1 MMTYHFL
8 YFIVKENHKSHR
20 RVVNMKY
27 FNEESSKVL
36 NELKVDI
43 SKGLSSSEVKERLDE
58 YGTNEFT
65 KQEKGSI
72 WDSIKEAIVE
82 PMMMILLAAAL
93 ISALVAEYADAIGIV
108 CAVAIGISIGIFT
121 EGKSQKAADALSK
134 MTENIE
140 VKVLRNGKIVQVNKI
155 DLVPGDIVSI
165 ETGDMVPAD
174 GRLLNTID
182 LMARED
188 MLTGESEDVSKD
200 AEAIIEMEN
209 IKAKDKN
216 IIQDPIPAK
225 QLNMVFGG
233 TLVAYGRASFVV
245 TSTGDK
251 SEMGEIAR
259 NLVES
264 DLQTPLQAKL
274 GDLGGKIS
282 KVSSAIAAVLFIVM
296 IVKMVLAKTISPDTS
311 GVFAFLESVG
321 PIKTAFVV
329 CVALIVAAVPEG
341 LPTMI
346 NMTLAITMQKMAKIN
361 ALVTK
366 KEACETIGSVSVI
379 CSDKTGT
386 LTQNRMTVEKVYLN
400 GKFRERDELS
410 ESNNYFIDN
419 CLVNSTADIEKDDS
433 EVKYLGSATECALL
447 LYNDACDY
455 VQERENATIAHQIP
469 FSSKNKRMSTVIEE
483 EEGSTVLTKGAPEI
497 ILELCKY
504 EHINC
509 VEKELNAARRKEI
522 LDEIEILQKKSM
534 RVLGFAYGNI
544 SEEVAIASEN
554 GTLHED
560 LVFTGFVGIRDPLR
574 LDVSEAIEIA
584 RNAGVSTKMLTG
596 DNINTAIAI
605 GEELGLLDG
614 KHRAVEATYIDTLS
628 EEELR
633 QEITTIS
640 IVARSKPDTKMRI
653 VEALQKNGEVVAVTG
668 DGINDAP
675 ALTKADVG
683 IAMGIAGTEVS
694 KNAADIILT
703 DDSFG
708 TIVKG
713 IKWGRGIYE
722 NFQRFIQFQITVNII
737 AFLTA
742 ILSVVLDF
750 QMPFTTIQLL
760 WVNIIMDGPPAL
772 SLGLEP
778 VRDAV
783 LNRKPTNRNASIITK
798 QMMKSMISNALYI
811 TCVLMIQMKF
821 DILGTGFPE
830 KGVTEANEMQTVL
843 FALFAFSALFNAFNC
858 REFGMDSIF
867 TNLTK
872 NTIFL
877 KIITGT
883 AVAQIFVTEVFGRF
897 FNAVPL
903 SITMWLK
910 IILLSSL
917 VIVVNEVIKLILR
930 TFTKKPEQSESE
942 SEKKIAA

>member
-1 MMTYHFL
+1 
-8 YFIVKENHKSHR
+8 
-20 RVVNMKY
+20 
-27 FNEESSKVL
+27 
-36 NELKVDI
+36 
-43 SKGLSSSEVKERLDE
+43 
-58 YGTNEFT
+58 
-65 KQEKGSI
+65 
-72 WDSIKEAIVE
+72 
-82 PMMMILLAAAL
+82 
-93 ISALVAEYADAIGIV
+93 
-108 CAVAIGISIGIFT
+108 
-121 EGKSQKAADALSK
+121 
-134 MTENIE
+134 
-140 VKVLRNGKIVQVNKI
+140 
-155 DLVPGDIVSI
+155 
-165 ETGDMVPAD
+165 
-174 GRLLNTID
+174 
-182 LMARED
+182 
-188 MLTGESEDVSKD
+188 MLTGESEDVNKD
-200 AEAIIEMEN
+200 SELVIEMEN
-209 IKAKDKN
+209 IKAKDKT
-216 IIQDPIPAK
+216 IVQDPIPAK
-225 QLNMVFGG
+225 QKNMVFGG

-259 NLVES
+259 NLKES
-264 DLQTPLQAKL
+264 DLPTPLQTKL
-274 GDLGGKIS
+274 GDLGGNIS
-282 KVSSAIAAVLFIVM
+282 KVSSAIAAILFIVM
-296 IVKMVLAKTISPDTS
+296 IVKLVVANEISPDTTS
-311 GVFAFLESVG
+311 VFAFLESVG

-346 NMTLAITMQKMAKIN
+346 NMTLAITMQKMAMIN

-410 ESNNYFIDN
+410 ESNNYFINN

-433 EVKYLGSATECALL
+433 EIKYLGSATECALL

-455 VQERENATIAHQIP
+455 VQERQNAKIAHQIP
-469 FSSKNKRMSTVIEE
+469 FSSKSKRMSTVIEQ

-497 ILELCKY
+497 ILDLCKY

-509 VEKELNAARRKEI
+509 IEVELDEPRRREI
-522 LDEIEILQKKSM
+522 LVEIEKLQKKSM
-534 RVLGFAYGNI
+534 RVLGFAYGNL
-544 SEEVAIASEN
+544 SEEVAIASEQ
-554 GTLHED
+554 GTLEND

-574 LDVSEAIEIA
+574 LDVKEAIETA
-584 RNAGVSTKMLTG
+584 RKAGVDTKMLTG

-605 GEELGLLDG
+605 GEDLGLLEG
-614 KHRAVEATYIDTLS
+614 SFRAVEATYIDTLS
-628 EEELR
+628 EEELKH
-633 QEITTIS
+633 EITTIS

-742 ILSVVLDF
+742 ILSVVFDF

-783 LNRKPTNRNASIITK
+783 LKRKPTNRNDSIITK
-798 QMMKSMISNALYI
+798 QMFKSMVLNALYI
-811 TCVLMIQMKF
+811 TSVIMIQMKF
-821 DILGTGFPE
+821 DILGAGFP
-830 KGVTEANEMQTVL
+830 KDGITEPNEMQTVL

-858 REFGMDSIF
+858 REFGTDSIF
-867 TNLTK
+867 KNLTK

-877 KIITGT
+877 KIITAT
-883 AVAQIFVTEVFGRF
+883 AATQIFVTEVFAKF

-903 SITMWLK
+903 TITMWLK
-910 IILLSSL
+910 IIILASL
-917 VIVVNEVIKLILR
+917 VIVVNEIVKLISKPLV
-930 TFTKKPEQSESE
+930 KKHEQVDSQSQ
-942 SEKKIAA
+942 EKMAA

>member
-1 MMTYHFL
+1 
-8 YFIVKENHKSHR
+8 
-20 RVVNMKY
+20 MKY
-27 FNEESSKVL
+27 FNKQSSKVL
-36 NELKVDI
+36 DELKVDG
-43 SKGLSSSEVKERLDE
+43 SVGLSSSDIKERLE
-58 YGTNEFT
+58 KYGANEFT

-72 WDSIKEAIVE
+72 WDSIKEAIAE
-82 PMMMILLAAAL
+82 PMMIILLVAAV
-93 ISALVAEYADAIGIV
+93 ISALVGEGQDAIGIV
-108 CAVAIGISIGIFT
+108 CAVAIGIGIGIFT
-121 EGKSQKAADALSK
+121 EGKSQKAAEALSK

-140 VKVLRNGKIVQVNKI
+140 VKVLRNGKIVQVSKNE
-155 DLVPGDIVSI
+155 LVPGDIVLI

-174 GRLLNTID
+174 GRLISSID
-182 LMARED
+182 LMVRED

-200 AEAIIEMEN
+200 FDVIIEMEN

-216 IIQDPIPAK
+216 IVQDPIPAK

-245 TSTGDK
+245 TSTGD
-251 SEMGEIAR
+251 SSQMGEIAK
-259 NLVES
+259 NLEDS

-296 IVKMVLAKTISPDTS
+296 IVKMVLANTLTADTS
-311 GVFAFLESVG
+311 GIFAFLQSVE
-321 PIKTAFVV
+321 PVKTAFVV

-419 CLVNSTADIEKDDS
+419 CLVNSTADIEKDDT

-447 LYNDACDY
+447 LYNDECDY
-455 VQERENATIAHQIP
+455 IQERQNAKIAHQIP
-469 FSSKNKRMSTVIEE
+469 FSSKSKRMSTVIEE

-504 EHINC
+504 EHVNC
-509 VEKELNAARRKEI
+509 IEKELDASRRNDI
-522 LDEIEILQKKSM
+522 LAEIEILQRKSM

-544 SEEVAIASEN
+544 SGEVAMASEQ
-554 GTLHED
+554 GTLHDD

-574 LDVSEAIEIA
+574 LDVKEAIETA
-584 RNAGVSTKMLTG
+584 KKAGVSTKMLTG

-605 GEELGLLDG
+605 GEELGLLEG
-614 KHRAVEATYIDTLS
+614 YNRAVEATYIDTLS
-628 EEELR
+628 DEELKN
-633 QEITTIS
+633 EIKTIS

-653 VEALQKNGEVVAVTG
+653 VIALQKNGEVVAVTG

-742 ILSVVLDF
+742 ILSVIFDF

-778 VRDAV
+778 VREAV
-783 LNRKPTNRNASIITK
+783 LTRRPTNRNASIITGK
-798 QMMKSMISNALYI
+798 MMKSMISNAIYI
-811 TCVLMIQMKF
+811 TFIIMIQMKF
-821 DILGTGFPE
+821 NILGTVLPKEGFDGP
-830 KGVTEANEMQTVL
+830 NEMQTVL

-858 REFGMDSIF
+858 REFGTNSIF
-867 TNLTK
+867 PNLTK

-877 KIITGT
+877 KIITVT
-883 AVAQIFVTEVFGRF
+883 AVSQIIVTEVFSKF
-897 FNAVPL
+897 FNAVSL
-903 SITMWLK
+903 SATMWIK
-910 IILLSSL
+910 IIILSSL
-917 VIVVNEVIKLILR
+917 IIVVNEIVKMIMR
-930 TFTKKPEQSESE
+930 PFEKKEEQLESKSEE
-942 SEKKIAA
+942 KIAA

>member
-1 MMTYHFL
+1 MDN
-8 YFIVKENHKSHR
+8 I
-20 RVVNMKY
+20 KY
-27 FNEESSKVL
+27 FNEQSLEVL
-36 NELKVDI
+36 NNFKVDS
-43 SKGLSSSEVKERLDE
+43 SKGLSSSQIKQRLE
-58 YGTNEFT
+58 KYGPNEFT
-65 KQEKGSI
+65 KQERGSM
-72 WDSIKEAIVE
+72 WDSIKEAITE
-82 PMMMILLAAAL
+82 PMMIILLVAAV
-93 ISALVAEYADAIGIV
+93 ISALVGEGQDAIGIV
-108 CAVAIGISIGIFT
+108 CAVAIGIGIGIFT

-140 VKVLRNGKIVQVNKI
+140 VKVTRDGKIIQVNKN
-155 DLVPGDIVSI
+155 DLVPGDIVLI

-174 GRLLNTID
+174 GRLVSSID
-182 LMARED
+182 LMVRED

-200 AEAIIEMEN
+200 DQVIIEMEN
-209 IKAKDKN
+209 IKSKDKN
-216 IIQDPIPAK
+216 IVQDPIPAK

-245 TSTGDK
+245 TATGD
-251 SEMGEIAR
+251 SSQMGEIAK
-259 NLVES
+259 NLEDS
-264 DLQTPLQAKL
+264 DLPTPLQAKL

-296 IVKMVLAKTISPDTS
+296 IIKMVLAKTISPDTS
-311 GVFAFLESVG
+311 GIFAFLQSVE

-366 KEACETIGSVSVI
+366 KEACETIGSVSII

-386 LTQNRMTVEKVYLN
+386 LTQNRMTVEKVYIN
-400 GKFRERDELS
+400 GKYRGRDELS
-410 ESNNYFIDN
+410 DSNNYFIDN

-455 VQERENATIAHQIP
+455 VQERQNATIAHQIP
-469 FSSKNKRMSTVIEE
+469 FSSKSKRMSTVIEE

-504 EHINC
+504 EHISCNE
-509 VEKELNAARRKEI
+509 VELDAARRKEI
-522 LDEIEILQKKSM
+522 LGEIKILQKKSM

-544 SEEVAIASEN
+544 SGEVAMATEQ
-554 GTLHED
+554 GTLEED

-574 LDVSEAIEIA
+574 LDVKEAIETA
-584 RNAGVSTKMLTG
+584 RHAGVATKMLTG

-605 GEELGLLDG
+605 GEELGLLG
-614 KHRAVEATYIDTLS
+614 GANRAVEATYIDTLS
-628 EEELR
+628 DEELKD
-633 QEITTIS
+633 EITTIS

-653 VEALQKNGEVVAVTG
+653 VIALQSIGEVVAVTG

-742 ILSVVLDF
+742 ILSVVFDF

-783 LNRKPTNRNASIITK
+783 LRRKPTNRKASIITK
-798 QMMKSMISNALYI
+798 QMITSMIANALYI
-811 TCVLMIQMKF
+811 TGIIMIQMKF
-821 DILGTGFPE
+821 DILGAGFPE
-830 KGVTEANEMQTVL
+830 DGVTGANEMQTVL

-858 REFGMDSIF
+858 REFGTDSIF
-867 TNLTK
+867 PNITK

-877 KIITGT
+877 KIITVT
-883 AVAQIFVTEVFGRF
+883 AVVQIFVTEVFSKF
-897 FNAVPL
+897 FNAVSL
-903 SITMWLK
+903 SAGMWLK
-910 IILLSSL
+910 IIILSSL
-917 VIVVNEVIKLILR
+917 IIVVNEVVKLVMRL
-930 TFTKKPEQSESE
+930 FVKKNKQIVSESE
-942 SEKKIAA
+942 EKIAA